1 MITPATFSLCPDGTP
16 YSDVFEDV
24 YHSALGA
31 LGQAQL
37 VFIEGNGLPA
47 RWQEREHFVILE
59 TGFGLGLSF
68 LATWQAW
75 REDPQR
81 CRKLHFISVEK
92 HPFSAADLA
101 PLHERWPE
109 LADLSA
115 ELRAKWP
122 PLVPGFHRLH
132 LDGGRVCLTLMFG
145 DAQDCLRQLKAR
157 VDAFY
162 LDGFSPTKNPEL
174 WSPLLFKT
182 LSRLAASGATAATWT
197 VAAAVR
203 EGLAAAGFKCEKRPG
218 FPPKRDRLA
227 ARFEPRF
234 PIPEA
239 PAAPTRHAI
248 VIGAGIAGTSVCERL
263 GSRGWQLDLIER
275 RDEPGRE
282 ASGNHA
288 GCLLPLISRDDSRAS
303 RISRACFLYALRALQ
318 GLTDAGSP
326 ARWGQ
331 TGVLQLAKDARHEA
345 LQKATVPELGFPAE
359 FARFIEAGQASALL
373 GRAVEV
379 GGWHF
384 PSGAWANP
392 PGVCR
397 ALMEVHGEHVRRHFA
412 TTALSLEYKSGVWH
426 VLDGEGKTIA
436 VAPVLIL
443 SNGGDAITFPQAAG
457 LPLKK
462 IRGQVSHLPA
472 TEFAAPALVV
482 CRDGYL
488 TPDVDGTACLGAS
501 FDMDDPEESLR
512 VSDHAGNLA
521 HLARLLPG
529 AGKRLDPTRLKGKVG
544 FRPASL
550 DRLPLV
556 GALPS
561 GESLDGSAPTL
572 LKHLGRWPGLYGVLG
587 YGSRGLVWA
596 PLMAELL
603 ACQLEGEPLPLESDL
618 LESLDP
624 GRFLLRASKRGKPL
638 EWSAED

>member
-1 MITPATFSLCPDGTP
+1 MISPAAFSLCPDGTP
-16 YSDVFEDV
+16 YSDAFEDL
-24 YHSALGA
+24 YHAAHGGLA
-31 LGQAQL
+31 QAQL
-37 VFIEGNGLPA
+37 VFLTGNGLPA
-47 RWQEREHFVILE
+47 RWQGRESFVILE

-75 REDPQR
+75 RDDPR
-81 CRKLHFISVEK
+81 RSRRLHFISVEK
-92 HPFSAADLA
+92 FPFCAADLA

-109 LADLSA
+109 LAGLSA

-122 PLVPGFHRLH
+122 PLVPGFHRLN
-132 LDGGRVCLTLMFG
+132 LDGGRVILTLMFG

-162 LDGFSPTKNPEL
+162 LDGFSPAKNPEL
-174 WSPLLFKT
+174 WSPQLFKAI
-182 LSRLAASGATAATWT
+182 SRLAATEATAATWT

-203 EGLAAAGFKCEKRPG
+203 EGLALAGFKCEKLPG

-239 PAAPTRHAI
+239 PPAPRRHAI

-263 GSRGWQLDLIER
+263 GARGWDIDLIER
-275 RDEPGRE
+275 RTEPGRE

-288 GCLLPLISRDDSRAS
+288 GCLLPLISRDDSRPS

-326 ARWGQ
+326 ARWGR

-345 LQKATVPELGFPAE
+345 LQKATVEDLGFPAE
-359 FARFIEAGQASALL
+359 FARFIDADQASALL
-373 GRAVEV
+373 GRAVDV

-384 PSGAWANP
+384 PDGAWANP
-392 PGVCR
+392 PGICQ
-397 ALMEVHGEHVRRHFA
+397 ALMETHGDRVRRHFA
-412 TTALSLEYKSGVWH
+412 TTALSLAFKSGVWH
-426 VLDGEGKTIA
+426 VLDAEGRTIA
-436 VAPVLIL
+436 AATLLIL
-443 SNGGDAITFPQAAG
+443 ANGGDAIRFPQAAG

-472 TEFAAPALVV
+472 TEFTAPSLVV

-501 FDMDDPEESLR
+501 FDLEDPDETLR
-512 VSDHAGNLA
+512 VSDHAANLA
-521 HLARLLPG
+521 HLERLLPG
-529 AGKRLDPTRLKGKVG
+529 AGDHLDPTRLKGKVG

-561 GESLDGSAPTL
+561 GDSPDDKPPTL
-572 LKHLGRWPGLYGVLG
+572 LRHLGRWPGLHGVLG

-618 LESLDP
+618 LEALDP
-624 GRFLLRASKRGKPL
+624 GRFLLRASKRGKPP
-638 EWSAED
+638 EWLAED